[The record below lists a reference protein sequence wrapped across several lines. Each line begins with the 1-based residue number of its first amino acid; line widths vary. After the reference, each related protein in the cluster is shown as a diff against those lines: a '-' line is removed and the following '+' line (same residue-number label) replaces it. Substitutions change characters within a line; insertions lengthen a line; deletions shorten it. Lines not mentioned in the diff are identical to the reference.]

1 MKLVAVILTFN
12 EERHLARCIA
22 SVKELG
28 QSALTPEAD
37 DRRFADPAWSQNPLY
52 RRALT

>member
-22 SVKELG
+22 SVKEIA
-28 QSALTPEAD
+28 SAQTS
-37 DRRFADPAWSQNPLY
+37 R
-52 RRALT
+52 